1 MQSNWAALQTKMKGK
16 GRKAPRPEKRV
27 EPEASGSRQDARVTK
42 KRKTKHAR
50 RQANDDDATR
60 GRSSEET
67 PETPAAS
74 RRTHAKPS
82 HDSMAVRFDGD
93 DAVPRASAPLRP
105 SDDARILDD
114 TAPLAPERRRAFSA
128 AAAASASRDAAGD
141 GVSQDLRAAP
151 VEAARLEAVSHLC
164 FAFERAASNLLGAN
178 RWANAFEE
186 LMLAHD
192 ARDDPL
198 VPTDDAAR
206 AFCAER
212 FARARLA
219 ETAVETELTYSEA
232 RRAKN
237 AIEIATASVV
247 AAVRR
252 ARDAIARAAIAIEPP
267 ERGTPQTPFRSRA
280 FGWSAS
286 TRRRRRARGTPT
298 PVPPRPRACACG
310 WGRPRWSSAPSTSR
324 SWRACGTATGE
335 PPVRRRKPRRRRT
348 PLQKTF
354 AKPTFAA
361 TRVSCARR
369 SRARRAW
376 WPRKG
381 ACTAWPVGTT
391 PRFTVRCSTCLN
403 TARFVSRLSC
413 SRRL

>member
-219 ETAVETELTYSEA
+219 ETAVETELTSEA
-232 RRAKN
+232 RRATN

-252 ARDAIARAAIAIEPP
+252 ARDAIARAAARSPP

-280 FGWSAS
+280 FGRSAS
-286 TRRRRRARGTPT
+286 TRRRRELAG
-298 PVPPRPRACACG
+298 
-310 WGRPRWSSAPSTSR
+310 
-324 SWRACGTATGE
+324 
-335 PPVRRRKPRRRRT
+335 RRRRF
-348 PLQKTF
+348 L
-354 AKPTFAA
+354 
-361 TRVSCARR
+361 
-369 SRARRAW
+369 RARARAPAAGAGQGGA
-376 WPRKG
+376 PRRALPEAG
-381 ACTAWPVGTT
+381 APVAQ
-391 PRFTVRCSTCLN
+391 PP
-403 TARFVSRLSC
+403 ASRLSGGGN
-413 SRRL
+413 REGEERADRD